1 MTIGISFIIVNM
13 HKKASIPFKFKF
25 CLKLL
30 HGTAFPLQE
39 TALLFYA
46 SLPHEKAS
54 IPFKFKFCLKLLHG
68 TAFPLQETALLFY
81 ASLPH
86 LPSPS
91 PPPSPKKKR

>member
-1 MTIGISFIIVNM
+1 M
-13 HKKASIPFKFKF
+13 HK
-25 CLKLL
+25 
-30 HGTAFPLQE
+30 
-39 TALLFYA
+39 
-46 SLPHEKAS
+46 KAS

-91 PPPSPKKKR
+91 PPLPLPFPSPSPPPSPQKKEVINKGRFPAPF

>member
-1 MTIGISFIIVNM
+1 M
-13 HKKASIPFKFKF
+13 HEKVSIPFKFKF

-46 SLPHEKAS
+46 SLPR
-54 IPFKFKFCLKLLHG
+54 
-68 TAFPLQETALLFY
+68 
-81 ASLPH
+81 

-91 PPPSPKKKR
+91 PPPQKKR